1 MTIGGW
7 GLFESLKKNV
17 LSDKVKPVVGSVL
30 KCDLM
35 LNMASHTGIYLG
47 NDRIAE
53 VTEING
59 RARVRAVSPDEF
71 LDGDSDSIA
80 RTGAFIYVAA
90 CDGEALGSAEIA
102 RRARA
107 WLNRSRG
114 EYGVTDNNC
123 HKFTAYCITGIE
135 PDDAI
140 WSEDEI
146 AELVAD
152 AFGVDSVEWSSTGLG
167 CGDYSFD
174 DVDYDSDDEE
184 DDEEDEEEEDWDVDS
199 DDDDEYIEVGS
210 RSDTFKSTAARR
222 SGKMSIQQ
230 LFGGKKTVRKIPS
243 KRAPAKKRPAL
254 KAVPTKRAAP
264 KAKRRVVSKALPAR
278 KAMPVKKAAPA
289 KRAPKVKKRALSKAL
304 PAKKAM
310 PAKKAAPAKRAAP
323 KAKRP
328 RD

>member
-1 MTIGGW
+1 MSIGW
-7 GLFESLKKNV
+7 FGLGESIEKNIF
-17 LSDKVKPVVGSVL
+17 SEDVKPVVGSVL
-30 KCDLM
+30 KCDLA

-71 LDGDSDSIA
+71 LNGDSDSMA

-102 RRARA
+102 RRART

-123 HKFTAYCITGIE
+123 HKFTAYCITGSE
-135 PDDAI
+135 PDDVI

-146 AELVAD
+146 AELVAE
-152 AFGVDSVEWSSTGLG
+152 AFGVDSVEWCSTGLG
-167 CGDYSFD
+167 CGDSSFD

-184 DDEEDEEEEDWDVDS
+184 NDEEEEDDDDEEEEDDDWDVES
-199 DDDDEYIEVGS
+199 DDDDEYIEVAGS
-210 RSDTFKSTAARR
+210 LSDMLKHTSARR
-222 SGKMSIQQ
+222 SRKVSIQQ
-230 LFGGKKTVRKIPS
+230 FLGGKKTVSKKQS

-254 KAVPTKRAAP
+254 KAAPAKCAAP
-264 KAKRRVVSKALPAR
+264 KAKRRAV
-278 KAMPVKKAAPA
+278 A
-289 KRAPKVKKRALSKAL
+289 KVL
-304 PAKKAM
+304 PAKKAK
-310 PAKKAAPAKRAAP
+310 PAKKAALVKPAAPTAKRC
-323 KAKRP
+323 RH
-328 RD
+328 RG

>member
-1 MTIGGW
+1 MSIGW
-7 GLFESLKKNV
+7 FGLGESIEKNIF
-17 LSDKVKPVVGSVL
+17 SEDVKPVVGSVL
-30 KCDLM
+30 KCDLA

-71 LDGDSDSIA
+71 LNGDSDSMA

-102 RRARA
+102 RRART

-123 HKFTAYCITGIE
+123 HKFTAYCITGSE
-135 PDDAI
+135 PDDVI

-152 AFGVDSVEWSSTGLG
+152 AFGVDSVEWCSTGLG
-167 CGDYSFD
+167 CGDSSFD

-184 DDEEDEEEEDWDVDS
+184 NDEDEEDDDDEEEEDDDWDVES
-199 DDDDEYIEVGS
+199 DDDDEYIEVAGS
-210 RSDTFKSTAARR
+210 LSDMLKHTSARR
-222 SGKMSIQQ
+222 LRKVSIQQ
-230 LFGGKKTVRKIPS
+230 LLGGKKTASKKQS

-254 KAVPTKRAAP
+254 KAAPAKCAAP
-264 KAKRRVVSKALPAR
+264 KAKRRAV
-278 KAMPVKKAAPA
+278 A
-289 KRAPKVKKRALSKAL
+289 KVL
-304 PAKKAM
+304 PAKKAK
-310 PAKKAAPAKRAAP
+310 PAKKAALVKPAAPTAKRC
-323 KAKRP
+323 RH
-328 RD
+328 RG

>member
-1 MTIGGW
+1 MSIGW
-7 GLFESLKKNV
+7 FGLGESIEKNIF
-17 LSDKVKPVVGSVL
+17 SEDVKPVVGSVL
-30 KCDLM
+30 KCDLA

-71 LDGDSDSIA
+71 LNGDSDSMA

-123 HKFTAYCITGIE
+123 HKFTAYCITGSE
-135 PDDAI
+135 PDDVI

-146 AELVAD
+146 AELVAE
-152 AFGVDSVEWSSTGLG
+152 AFGVDSVEWCSTGLG
-167 CGDYSFD
+167 CGDSSFD

-184 DDEEDEEEEDWDVDS
+184 NDEDEEDDDDEEEEDDDWDVES
-199 DDDDEYIEVGS
+199 DDDDEYIEVAGS
-210 RSDTFKSTAARR
+210 LSDMLKHTSARR
-222 SGKMSIQQ
+222 LRKVSIQQ
-230 LFGGKKTVRKIPS
+230 LLGGKKTASKKQS

-254 KAVPTKRAAP
+254 KAAPAKCAAP
-264 KAKRRVVSKALPAR
+264 KAKRRAVAKVQPAR
-278 KAMPVKKAAPA
+278 KAK
-289 KRAPKVKKRALSKAL
+289 
-304 PAKKAM
+304 
-310 PAKKAAPAKRAAP
+310 PAKKAALVKPAAPTAKR
-323 KAKRP
+323 R
-328 RD
+328 RHRG

>member
-1 MTIGGW
+1 MEFVEYLCSTRKGAKMSIGGW
-7 GLFESLKKNV
+7 GLFESLEKNV
-17 LSDKVKPVVGSVL
+17 LSDKVKPIIGSVL

-53 VTEING
+53 VTEVNG
-59 RARVRAVSPDEF
+59 RARVRAVTPDEF
-71 LDGDSDSIA
+71 LDGDSDSMV
-80 RTGAFIYVAA
+80 RTGVFIYVAA

-107 WLNRSRG
+107 CLNRSRG

-135 PDDAI
+135 PDEAI

-152 AFGVDSVEWSSTGLG
+152 AFGVDSVEWCSTGLG

-184 DDEEDEEEEDWDVDS
+184 YDEEDQDEDDYEEDDDEEEEEWDVDS
-199 DDDDEYIEVGS
+199 DDDEGYIVVGS
-210 RSDTFKSTAARR
+210 RSDTRKSTSARR

-230 LFGGKKTVRKIPS
+230 LFGGKKAVCKKQS

-254 KAVPTKRAAP
+254 KAASAKKAVP
-264 KAKRRVVSKALPAR
+264 KAKRRAVAKVLPT
-278 KAMPVKKAAPA
+278 K
-289 KRAPKVKKRALSKAL
+289 KVK
-304 PAKKAM
+304 
-310 PAKKAAPAKRAAP
+310 PAKKAAPAKMVRMP
-323 KAKRP
+323 KK
-328 RD
+328 

>member
-1 MTIGGW
+1 MSIGW
-7 GLFESLKKNV
+7 FGLGESIEKNIF
-17 LSDKVKPVVGSVL
+17 SEDVKPVVGSVL
-30 KCDLM
+30 KCDLA

-71 LDGDSDSIA
+71 LNGDSDSMA

-102 RRARA
+102 RRART

-114 EYGVTDNNC
+114 DYSVTDNNC
-123 HKFTAYCITGIE
+123 HKFTAYCITGSE
-135 PDDAI
+135 PDDVI

-152 AFGVDSVEWSSTGLG
+152 AFGVDSVEWCSTGLG
-167 CGDYSFD
+167 CGDSSFD

-184 DDEEDEEEEDWDVDS
+184 NDEDEEDDDDEEEEDDDWDVES
-199 DDDDEYIEVGS
+199 DDDDEYIEVAGS
-210 RSDTFKSTAARR
+210 LSDMLKHTSARR
-222 SGKMSIQQ
+222 SRKVSIQQ
-230 LFGGKKTVRKIPS
+230 LLGGKKTASKKQS

-254 KAVPTKRAAP
+254 KAAPAKCAAP
-264 KAKRRVVSKALPAR
+264 KAKRRAVAKVLPAKKAKLPK
-278 KAMPVKKAAPA
+278 KAMPVKKATLAKSAVPTA
-289 KRAPKVKKRALSKAL
+289 KRR
-304 PAKKAM
+304 
-310 PAKKAAPAKRAAP
+310 RH
-323 KAKRP
+323 RG
-328 RD
+328 